1 MFKKLQIRLNGC
13 YLSLVLI
20 SLISIYSCD
29 NRKTTSQAQ
38 KTVKTEDT
46 VYQSL
51 TNGPNYK
58 GGYQA
63 MSEYLR
69 ESIAYPDGL
78 DTIQGKVLFTFVVDK
93 EGNTRDVELVDGIH
107 PKLDQ
112 QALRAVKGMNNWH
125 PGKKNG
131 EPVDASM
138 KLPINLSPELIN
150 KN

>member
-1 MFKKLQIRLNGC
+1 MFKKSQIRLNGC
-13 YLSLVLI
+13 YLILVLI
-20 SLISIYSCD
+20 SLISMYSCD
-29 NRKTTSQAQ
+29 NRKTTGQAQ
-38 KTVKTEDT
+38 KTVKTEDS
-46 VYQSL
+46 VYQNL

-69 ESIAYPDGL
+69 ESITYPDGL
-78 DTIQGKVLFTFVVDK
+78 DTIQGKVLLTFVVDK
-93 EGNTRDVELVDGIH
+93 EGNTRNVELVDGVH

-112 QALRAVKGMNNWH
+112 QALRAVEGMNAWH

-131 EPVDASM
+131 ESVDAGM
-138 KLPINLSPELIN
+138 KLPINLPPELTN